1 MKKRKW
7 LFGLGAFV
15 LAFAMV
21 VTAMPYTIPQI
32 TAEAATYHN
41 NYVNEGTEL
50 FDVGKANTFSYL
62 RYAAP
67 TQIETDGGWTQFY
80 QDLGG
85 GNVCLVFKNNYGAQ
99 SGNLTGR
106 WIRVTFDN
114 VGTMNNRPVRGVM
127 TFNNFLGNAGGM
139 DFFFGWNDANYVAVP
154 QNFWSGFYQSKMQ
167 EMTVEI
173 QLFYA
178 DTGQQISLE
187 GLYTT
192 IGSLNWCTDVAGSFD
207 GYGEAVRLN
216 YDGPVETYRLPNDRS
231 DPWKQWSPISSKTTG
246 IAELWGW
253 YLGACYD
260 FEDTLGSDSFLKSAV
275 SFKIPSSTLSLSY
288 MSQPGNVAWYT
299 FNLSPFGSSA
309 IPPEKTVE
317 NLAGNNI
324 NGTALYPG
332 DPLVY
337 RTNQRIEILGVD
349 GTARYKTFTMTDTVP
364 DGLDIQ
370 RVELQQKTA
379 GGSSYSLLPSN
390 SYSYQITKNANG
402 TQTVTLTLNNPNSN
416 NPWLYNGETL
426 SMAIVCRVN
435 EQMWNYTTFGR
446 NAAVAINGH
455 NRDTNSVTNSI
466 SYRILTNAVNG
477 TIDEDETR
485 ILRGSDR
492 TIHFSPN
499 EGYYLKSLTVDGA
512 NVPVTAGMDSYTFH
526 DIVKNHEIR
535 AVFARDPVITITKQ
549 IDRDTVVWAK
559 GAPIF
564 TYKITGTDYLGI
576 SRTYYRVIAFE
587 EADGLDTKSI
597 TLKIPAGEWTV
608 TELETNDWGLTRVT
622 AGTAC
627 KVQGTAGILDTRNS
641 DTANVTFLG
650 EVSDYSNYTH
660 NNVGINQL
668 K

>member
-7 LFGLGAFV
+7 LSRLGAFV
-15 LAFAMV
+15 LAFAMM
-21 VTAMPYTIPQI
+21 VTAMPQL
-32 TAEAATYHN
+32 TAEAATYNN

-50 FDVGKANTFSYL
+50 FDVGRANTFSYL

-67 TQIETDGGWTQFY
+67 TQVETDGGWTQFY

-99 SGNLTGR
+99 TGNLTGR

-178 DTGQQISLE
+178 DTGQQISLQ

-192 IGSLNWCTDVAGSFD
+192 IGSLNWCTDVAGSFN

-216 YDGPVETYRLPNDRS
+216 YDGPVETYRLPNDRT
-231 DPWKQWSPISSKTTG
+231 DPWSQWSPASSKTTG
-246 IAELWGW
+246 IAELFGW
-253 YLGACYD
+253 YVGACYD

-275 SFKIPSSTLSLSY
+275 SFRIPSSTLSLSY

-317 NLAGNNI
+317 DIAGVDI
-324 NGTALYPG
+324 NGDALYPG
-332 DPLVY
+332 DVLVY

-349 GTARYKTFTMTDTVP
+349 GTARYKSFTMTDTVP

-379 GGSSYSLLPSN
+379 GGYSYSLLPSN
-390 SYSYQITKNANG
+390 SYSYQITRNSDG

-416 NPWLYNGETL
+416 NPWLYSGETL
-426 SMAIVCRVN
+426 SMAIVCQVN
-435 EQMWNYTTFGR
+435 EQMWQYTTFGR
-446 NAAVAINGH
+446 SASVAINGH
-455 NRDTNSVTNSI
+455 NRGTNSVTNSI

-477 TIDEDETR
+477 TIDADQTR

-499 EGYYLKSLTVDGA
+499 EGYYLKSLTVDGT
-512 NVPVTAGMDSYTFH
+512 NVTITEGMDSYTFN
-526 DIVKNHEIR
+526 DIVGNHEIE
-535 AVFARDPVITITKQ
+535 AVFAPDPVITLTKS
-549 IDRDTVVWAK
+549 IDRNSVVWAK
-559 GAPIF
+559 GSPIF
-564 TYKITGTDYLGI
+564 SFKITGTDYLGNA
-576 SRTYYRVIAFE
+576 RTYYRMIAFD
-587 EADGLDTKSI
+587 EADGASSKSI
-597 TLKIPAGEWTV
+597 TVKIPAGRWTV
-608 TELETNDWGLTRVT
+608 AELETNDWALSNVT

-627 KVQGTAGILDTRNS
+627 TVSGNAGILDTRNS
-641 DTANVTFLG
+641 DTAGVTFTNN
-650 EVSDYSNYTH
+650 VSDYSNYTH
-660 NNVGINQL
+660 NNYQINLL

>member
-7 LFGLGAFV
+7 LSRLGAFV
-15 LAFAMV
+15 LAFAMM
-21 VTAMPYTIPQI
+21 VTAMPQI
-32 TAEAATYHN
+32 TAEAATYNN

-67 TQIETDGGWTQFY
+67 TQVETDGGWSQFY

-99 SGNLTGR
+99 TGNLTGR

-178 DTGQQISLE
+178 DTGQQISLQ

-192 IGSLNWCTDVAGSFD
+192 IGSLNWCTDVAGSFN

-231 DPWKQWSPISSKTTG
+231 DPWSQWSPASSKTTG
-246 IAELWGW
+246 IAELFGW
-253 YLGACYD
+253 YVGACYD

-317 NLAGNNI
+317 DIAGVDI
-324 NGTALYPG
+324 NGDALYPG
-332 DPLVY
+332 DVLVY
-337 RTNQRIEILGVD
+337 RTNQRMEILGVD
-349 GTARYKTFTMTDTVP
+349 GTARYKSFTMTDTVP

-379 GGSSYSLLPSN
+379 GGYSYSLLPSN
-390 SYSYQITKNANG
+390 SYSYQITKNADG
-402 TQTVTLTLNNPNSN
+402 TQTVTLTLNNPNSD
-416 NPWLYNGETL
+416 NPWLYTGETL
-426 SMAIVCRVN
+426 SMAIVCQIN

-446 NAAVAINGH
+446 SAAVAINGH
-455 NRDTNSVTNSI
+455 NRGTNSVTNSI

-477 TIDEDETR
+477 TIDADQTR

-499 EGYYLKSLTVDGA
+499 EGYYLKSLTVDGT
-512 NVPVTAGMDSYTFH
+512 NVTITEGMDSYTFN
-526 DIVKNHEIR
+526 DIVGNHEIE
-535 AVFARDPVITITKQ
+535 AVFAPDPVITLTKS
-549 IDRDTVVWAK
+549 IDRNSVVWAK
-559 GAPIF
+559 GSPIF
-564 TYKITGTDYLGI
+564 SFKITGTDYLGNT
-576 SRTYYRVIAFE
+576 RTYYRMIAFDQG
-587 EADGLDTKSI
+587 DGASSKSI
-597 TLKIPAGEWTV
+597 TVKIPAGRWTV
-608 TELETNDWGLTRVT
+608 TELETNDWALSNVT

-627 KVQGTAGILDTRNS
+627 TVSGNAGILDTRNS
-641 DTANVTFLG
+641 DTAGVTFTNN
-650 EVSDYSNYTH
+650 VSDYSNYTH
-660 NNVGINQL
+660 NNYQINLL

>member
-1 MKKRKW
+1 MKKRKR
-7 LFGLGAFV
+7 LSRLGAFV
-15 LAFAMV
+15 LAFAMM
-21 VTAMPYTIPQI
+21 VTAMPQI
-32 TAEAATYHN
+32 TAEAATYNN

-67 TQIETDGGWTQFY
+67 TQVETDGGWSQFY

-99 SGNLTGR
+99 TGNLTGR

-178 DTGQQISLE
+178 DTGQQISLQ

-192 IGSLNWCTDVAGSFD
+192 IGSLNWCTDVAGSFN

-231 DPWKQWSPISSKTTG
+231 DPWSQWSPASSKTTG
-246 IAELWGW
+246 IAELFGW
-253 YLGACYD
+253 YVGACYD

-317 NLAGNNI
+317 DIAGVDI
-324 NGTALYPG
+324 NGDALYPG
-332 DPLVY
+332 DVLVY
-337 RTNQRIEILGVD
+337 RTNQRMEILGVD
-349 GTARYKTFTMTDTVP
+349 GTARYKSFTMTDTVP

-379 GGSSYSLLPSN
+379 GGYSYSLLPSN
-390 SYSYQITKNANG
+390 SYSYQITKNADG
-402 TQTVTLTLNNPNSN
+402 TQTVTLTLNNPNSD

-426 SMAIVCRVN
+426 SMAIVCQIN

-446 NAAVAINGH
+446 SAAVAINGH
-455 NRDTNSVTNSI
+455 NRGTNSVTNSI

-477 TIDEDETR
+477 TIDADQTR

-499 EGYYLKSLTVDGA
+499 EGYYLKSLTVDGT
-512 NVPVTAGMDSYTFH
+512 NVTITEGMDSYTFN
-526 DIVKNHEIR
+526 DIVGNHEIE
-535 AVFARDPVITITKQ
+535 AVFAPDPVITLTKS
-549 IDRDTVVWAK
+549 IDRNSVVWAK
-559 GAPIF
+559 GSPIF
-564 TYKITGTDYLGI
+564 SFKITGTDYLGNT
-576 SRTYYRVIAFE
+576 RTYYRMIAFDE
-587 EADGLDTKSI
+587 GDGASSKSL
-597 TLKIPAGEWTV
+597 TVKIPAGLWTV
-608 TELETNDWGLTRVT
+608 TELETNDWGLNLVT
-622 AGTAC
+622 AGNAC
-627 KVQGTAGILDTRNS
+627 TVNGNAGVLDTRNS
-641 DTANVTFLG
+641 DTAGVTFTNA
-650 EVSDYSNYTH
+650 VTDYSNYTH
-660 NNVGINQL
+660 NGVVINAL